1 MQIPWTKELR
11 RVPLIAY
18 SHHERLDGSG
28 YPRGVR
34 DVEVPIQ
41 ARMMTI
47 ADVFDALAAS
57 DRPYKRAVA
66 PDKALDILRAEARSG
81 RIDRLLLDLFIEAKV
96 YDARAR
102 APRRRLTPEPAT
114 DVAEPSGASADAPPS
129 RGPGLLLII
138 GLRWLAVAAA
148 GVPEPA
154 RLGLARRP
162 AGAGPAAE
170 RRGGAVPDG
179 HRPPDRAAR
188 APHGSRR
195 HRGWC

>member
-57 DRPYKRAVA
+57 DRPYKRAVQ
-66 PDKALDILRAEARSG
+66 PDQALDILRAEARHG
-81 RIDRLLLDLFIEAKV
+81 RIDRILLDLFIDAKV
-96 YDARAR
+96 YDTRAGGR
-102 APRRRLTPEPAT
+102 
-114 DVAEPSGASADAPPS
+114 
-129 RGPGLLLII
+129 
-138 GLRWLAVAAA
+138 
-148 GVPEPA
+148 
-154 RLGLARRP
+154 RRP
-162 AGAGPAAE
+162 A
-170 RRGGAVPDG
+170 D
-179 HRPPDRAAR
+179 
-188 APHGSRR
+188 
-195 HRGWC
+195 